1 MEFILMTAVLM
12 AAMFYMDTTTPTR
25 CTNVHVDEDVRI
37 LSDEEVYRAH
47 RVHAAVLGA
56 KFALRHNNPMGYK
69 YASEEMRKY
78 I

>member
-25 CTNVHVDEDVRI
+25 CTNVHVDDVHI

-56 KFALRHNNPMGYK
+56 KFALRHNNPAGYK
-69 YASEEMRKY
+69 CASEEMRKY